1 MLRTTHAG
9 PVQISAVKF
18 KATCLK
24 LIDRVAQTGEPVVI
38 TKRGKVL
45 ARLVPDRAKQR
56 GFGKG
61 RDTVEI
67 LCSDEDLFRLGAGE
81 RRGKSRWGYAAGAS
95 GLPAMC
101 SSGSRTRSTRSLAP
115 SHRSSPRS
123 PSMR

>member
-1 MLRTTHAG
+1 M
-9 PVQISAVKF
+9 QISAVKF

-45 ARLVPDRAKQR
+45 ARLVPDRGKQR

-81 RRGKSRWGYAAGAS
+81 PWDAGS
-95 GLPAMC
+95 
-101 SSGSRTRSTRSLAP
+101 
-115 SHRSSPRS
+115 
-123 PSMR
+123 